1 MFPDDFS
8 SIEKVCFFDFCHT
21 CLQYPPQRSNHIKSS
36 MLSIDPTLYRAKAAK
51 KPAPTTAP
59 AATTRLEA
67 LVLTV
72 AGAEDVAEAPADEA
86 ALLAL
91 LALLLAALVRDPM
104 EEPVAEVRK
113 LPEEED
119 EDGAEVVPA
128 AVVDGAAEDEE
139 SEADAELDE
148 PEPEAASRVQ
158 IWVVADW
165 TFNVSD
171 VEQAAAMQGVAAF
184 VIASLAEPH
193 WHA

>member
-1 MFPDDFS
+1 
-8 SIEKVCFFDFCHT
+8 
-21 CLQYPPQRSNHIKSS
+21 LLN
-36 MLSIDPTLYRAKAAK
+36 YRAKAAK
-51 KPAPTTAP
+51 TPAPTTAP
-59 AATTRLEA
+59 AAMTRFEA
-67 LVLTV
+67 FVLTV

-104 EEPVAEVRK
+104 ELPVAEVRK

-128 AVVDGAAEDEE
+128 AVVDEAAEDED
-139 SEADAELDE
+139 SEAEAELD
-148 PEPEAASRVQ
+148 EPEAASRVQ

-165 TFNVSD
+165 TFNVSS

>member
-1 MFPDDFS
+1 
-8 SIEKVCFFDFCHT
+8 
-21 CLQYPPQRSNHIKSS
+21 

-59 AATTRLEA
+59 AATTRFEA

-91 LALLLAALVRDPM
+91 LALLLAALLALLALLLAALVRDPM
-104 EEPVAEVRK
+104 ELPVAEVRK

-128 AVVDGAAEDEE
+128 AVVEGAAEDEE
-139 SEADAELDE
+139 SEAEAELD
-148 PEPEAASRVQ
+148 EPEAASRVQ
-158 IWVVADW
+158 IWLVADW
-165 TFNVSD
+165 TSVSW
-171 VEQAAAMQGVAAF
+171 VRK
-184 VIASLAEPH
+184 
-193 WHA
+193 